1 MKSVSGVLQNLSCTF
16 AVQPCTMSVPDQA
29 PFPGVK
35 RQRNAQGQYH
45 EQAIGYAYDCL
56 QFLRR

>member
-1 MKSVSGVLQNLSCTF
+1 MKSVGGVLQNLSCTLT
-16 AVQPCTMSVPDQA
+16 VQPCTVSVPDQA

>member
-1 MKSVSGVLQNLSCTF
+1 MKSVSGVLQNLSCTV

-35 RQRNAQGQYH
+35 RQRNAQG
-45 EQAIGYAYDCL
+45 
-56 QFLRR
+56 

>member
-1 MKSVSGVLQNLSCTF
+1 MKSVGGVLQNLSCTF
-16 AVQPCTMSVPDQA
+16 AVQSCTMSVPDQA

-35 RQRNAQGQYH
+35 RQHNAQGQYH

-56 QFLRR
+56 

>member
-1 MKSVSGVLQNLSCTF
+1 MKSVSGVLQNLSCPF
-16 AVQPCTMSVPDQA
+16 AVQPCTMIVPDQA

-35 RQRNAQGQYH
+35 RQHNAQAQYH